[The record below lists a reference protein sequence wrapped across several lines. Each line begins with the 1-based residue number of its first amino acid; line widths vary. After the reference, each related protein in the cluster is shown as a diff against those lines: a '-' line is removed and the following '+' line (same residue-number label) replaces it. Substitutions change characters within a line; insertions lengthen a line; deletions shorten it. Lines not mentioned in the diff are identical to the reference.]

1 MKAVRL
7 IAPEQPLQLQDI
19 PIPTIGENDVLVR
32 VKAAGI
38 CHTDVHYR
46 AGKSP
51 VQPLPRT
58 LGHEIAGTVEQVGNL
73 ATNVKVGDRICVHYV
88 LSCGSCYFCNTGNEQ
103 FCTHGSMIGRYADG
117 GYAEYVSV
125 PQRNL
130 VPLPGEIPFEQGAI
144 LMCSS
149 ATAFHALRKSRL
161 QGGETV
167 AIFGIGGLGISAI
180 QLAFAFGALE
190 VYAIDINAEKLKLA
204 EKYGAI
210 PINATSNDPVSA
222 IRSLTQGKG
231 VNVSIEMIG
240 LPQVMKQAVQ
250 SLAVMGRA
258 VIVGITQNPLE
269 IDTYRDLLG
278 REAEIIGSNDHLLHE
293 LPLLL
298 EFARSGKL
306 QLSDA
311 ITQAIP
317 LEANAINQAMDNLE
331 NFSNDIRTVIVP

>member
-7 IAPEQPLQLQDI
+7 IAPEHPLQLQDI

-258 VIVGITQNPLE
+258 VIVGITENPLE

-278 REAEIIGSNDHLLHE
+278 RESEIIGSNDHLLHE

-298 EFARSGKL
+298 ELARRGKL

-311 ITQAIP
+311 ITHTIP

>member
-7 IAPEQPLQLQDI
+7 IEPQHPLQLQNI
-19 PIPTIGENDVLVR
+19 PIPIIGENDVLVR

-51 VQPLPRT
+51 VHPLPRT
-58 LGHEIAGTVEQVGNL
+58 LGHEISGIVEQVGNHV
-73 ATNVKVGDRICVHYV
+73 TTVKVGDRVGVHYV
-88 LSCGSCYFCNTGNEQ
+88 LSCGACFHCSTGHEQ
-103 FCTHGSMIGRYADG
+103 FCIHGSMIGRYADG

-130 VPLPGEIPFEQGAI
+130 VPLTGEIPFEQGAI

-149 ATAFHALRKSRL
+149 ATALHALRKSRL
-161 QGGETV
+161 QAGETV

-180 QLAFAFGALE
+180 QLAYIFGALD

-204 EKYGAI
+204 GKYGAI
-210 PINATSNDPVSA
+210 PINATSNDPVSE

-231 VNVSIEMIG
+231 VNVAIEMIG

-258 VIVGITQNPLE
+258 VIVGISESPLE

-278 REAEIIGSNDHLLHE
+278 REAEIIGTNDHLFQE

-298 EFARSGKL
+298 ELVKRGKL

-311 ITQAIP
+311 ITHTIP

-331 NFSNDIRTVIVP
+331 NFSSNVRTVIIP

>member
-1 MKAVRL
+1 MKTVRL
-7 IAPEQPLQLQDI
+7 IEPQHPLQLQNI
-19 PIPTIGENDVLVR
+19 PIPIIGENDILVR

-51 VQPLPRT
+51 VHPLPRT
-58 LGHEIAGTVEQVGNL
+58 LGHEIAGIVEQVGNQV
-73 ATNVKVGDRICVHYV
+73 TSCKIGDRICVHYV
-88 LSCGSCYFCNTGNEQ
+88 LSCGTCFHCSTGHEQ
-103 FCTHGSMIGRYADG
+103 FCIHGSMIGRYADG

-149 ATAFHALRKSRL
+149 ATALHALHKSRL
-161 QGGETV
+161 QAGETV

-190 VYAIDINAEKLKLA
+190 VYAVDINTEKLKLA
-204 EKYGAI
+204 ERYGAI
-210 PINATSNDPVSA
+210 PINATSSDPISE

-231 VNVSIEMIG
+231 VNVAIEMIG
-240 LPQVMKQAVQ
+240 LSQVMKQAVQ

-258 VIVGITQNPLE
+258 VIVGITERPLE
-269 IDTYRDLLG
+269 IDTYRELLG

-298 EFARSGKL
+298 DLARRGKL
-306 QLSDA
+306 KLSDA
-311 ITQAIP
+311 ITHTIP
-317 LEANAINQAMDNLE
+317 LDANAINQAMDNLE
-331 NFSNDIRTVIVP
+331 NFRSGVRTVITP

>member
-7 IAPEQPLQLQDI
+7 IAPEHPLQLQDI

-258 VIVGITQNPLE
+258 VIVGITENPLE

>member
-7 IAPEQPLQLQDI
+7 IEPDHPLQLQDI
-19 PIPTIGENDVLVR
+19 PIPGIGENDTLVR

-51 VQPLPRT
+51 VHPLPRT
-58 LGHEIAGTVEQVGNL
+58 PGHEIAGTVEQVGNL
-73 ATNVKVGDRICVHYV
+73 VTSVNIGDRVCIHYV
-88 LSCGSCYFCNTGNEQ
+88 LSCGSCYYCNTGNDQ
-103 FCTHGSMIGRYADG
+103 FCIHGSMIGRYTDG
-117 GYAEYVSV
+117 GYAEYIAV

-167 AIFGIGGLGISAI
+167 AIFGIGGLGFSAI
-180 QLAFAFGALE
+180 QLAYAFGALE
-190 VYAIDINAEKLKLA
+190 VYAVDIDTEKLKLS
-204 EKYGAI
+204 EKFGAI
-210 PINATSNDPVSA
+210 PINATSNDPVSE

-231 VNVSIEMIG
+231 VNVAIEMIG
-240 LPQVMKQAVQ
+240 LPQVMKQAIQ
-250 SLAVMGRA
+250 SLASMGRA

-269 IDTYRDLLG
+269 IDTYRELLG

-298 EFARSGKL
+298 ELARRGKL
-306 QLSDA
+306 NLSDA
-311 ITQAIP
+311 ITRTIP
-317 LEANAINQAMDNLE
+317 LDANAINHAMDNLE
-331 NFSNDIRTVIVP
+331 NFSSGVRTVITP

>member
-7 IAPEQPLQLQDI
+7 IAPEHPLQLQDI

-51 VQPLPRT
+51 VHPLPRT
-58 LGHEIAGTVEQVGNL
+58 LGHEIAGIVEQVGNL
-73 ATNVKVGDRICVHYV
+73 VTNVKVGDRVCVHYV
-88 LSCGSCYFCNTGNEQ
+88 LNCGSCYYCNTGNEQ
-103 FCTHGSMIGRYADG
+103 FCIHGSMIGRYADG

-130 VPLPGEIPFEQGAI
+130 IPLPGEIPFEQGAI

-204 EKYGAI
+204 EKYSAI
-210 PINATSNDPVSA
+210 PINVTSNDPVTV

-240 LPQVMKQAVQ
+240 LPYVMKQAIQ

-258 VIVGITQNPLE
+258 VIVGITEHPLE
-269 IDTYRDLLG
+269 IDTYRELLA

-298 EFARSGKL
+298 ELARRRKL
-306 QLSDA
+306 QLSGA
-311 ITQAIP
+311 ITQTIP
-317 LEANAINQAMDNLE
+317 LEANAINHAMDNLE
-331 NFSNDIRTVIVP
+331 NFSSDVRTVIVP

>member
-7 IAPEQPLQLQDI
+7 IEPQHPLQLQNI
-19 PIPTIGENDVLVR
+19 PMPIIGEKDVLVR

-51 VQPLPRT
+51 VHPLPRT
-58 LGHEIAGTVEQVGNL
+58 LGHEIAGIVEQVGKQV
-73 ATNVKVGDRICVHYV
+73 TTVKVGDRVCIHYV
-88 LSCGSCYFCNTGNEQ
+88 LSCGTCYHCSTGNEQ
-103 FCTHGSMIGRYADG
+103 FCIRGSMIGRYIDG

-125 PQRNL
+125 PQDNL
-130 VPLPGEIPFEQGAI
+130 VSLPDEIPFEQGAI

-149 ATAFHALRKSRL
+149 STAFHALRKSRL
-161 QGGETV
+161 KGCETV
-167 AIFGIGGLGISAI
+167 AIFGIGGLGISALQI
-180 QLAFAFGALE
+180 AYTFGALD
-190 VYAIDINAEKLKLA
+190 VYAVDITPDKLRLA

-210 PINATSNDPVSA
+210 PVNAMSNDPVST

-231 VNVSIEMIG
+231 VDVAIEMIG

-258 VIVGITQNPLE
+258 VIVGISERPLE
-269 IDTYRDLLG
+269 IDTYRELLG
-278 REAEIIGSNDHLLHE
+278 KEAEIIGTNDHLLHE

-298 EFARSGKL
+298 ELARRGKL
-306 QLSDA
+306 KLSDA
-311 ITQAIP
+311 ITHIVP
-317 LEANAINQAMDNLE
+317 LDTAAINQALDNLE
-331 NFSNDIRTVIVP
+331 HFSSDIRTVIVP